1 MNSRLAALVALLM
14 MGGQARADV
23 KLPRLIGDGMVLQRN
38 APLKVWG
45 WADAGERVR
54 VDGGSTSDQRESL
67 LGRAGTF

>member
-1 MNSRLAALVALLM
+1 
-14 MGGQARADV
+14 
-23 KLPRLIGDGMVLQRN
+23 MVLQKN